1 MQEKQKINIL
11 WFKNDLRTKDQISLF
26 KASQEDLPFI
36 ALYIFDE
43 DFYQKKQFGFR
54 KIGKF
59 RAKFLLESVQDLQHN
74 LAELK
79 ITFLIKLGKTK
90 KIFEKLN
97 EHYSI
102 QKIFCEGEFTQEEVD
117 LEKSVASALLNVK
130 FEKSYTQFLL
140 DPEFVFEK
148 LEKIPA
154 LFTTFRNKVE
164 KNFSVRK
171 PLKIEKRKAFFELE
185 ITSDKID
192 LEKLGFE
199 DFETHP
205 DSAFPF
211 SGGENAAWE
220 RLHYYFEETQLL
232 KDYKNTR
239 NGLVGSDYSS
249 KFSAWLANGSIS
261 AVSIYD
267 EVKKF
272 EQKFGANEST
282 YWLIFELLWR
292 DYFKFIALQHR
303 NEIFHKNGLQPH
315 KNLEFQNNAQKLE
328 QWISGKTQ
336 SEFVNANMIEL
347 QKTGFMSNRGR
358 QNVASYF
365 CKNLKLDW
373 RIGAAYFEE
382 MLIDYDVHSNYG
394 NWLYLAGIGNDARD
408 RSFNPEKQAEQYD
421 SDKKFRNLWLKNH

>member
-1 MQEKQKINIL
+1 MQEKQKINIV

-26 KASQEDLPFI
+26 KAYQEDLPFI

-59 RAKFLLESVQDLQHN
+59 RAKFLLESIQNLQHN
-74 LAELK
+74 LAELN
-79 ITFLIKLGKTK
+79 IPFLTKFGKTK
-90 KIFEKLN
+90 EIFEKLN

-102 QKIFCEGEFTQEEVD
+102 QKIFCEEEFTQEEVD
-117 LEKSVASALLNVK
+117 LEKNVSSVLQNVK
-130 FEKSYTQFLL
+130 FEKSYSQFLL
-140 DPEFVFEK
+140 EPKFVFER

-185 ITSDKID
+185 IPSDKID

-205 DSAFPF
+205 HSAFPF

-220 RLHYYFEETQLL
+220 RLYYYFEKTQLL

-239 NGLVGSDYSS
+239 NGLVGNDYSS

-303 NEIFHKNGLQPH
+303 NEIFHKNGLQPY
-315 KNLEFQNNAQKLE
+315 KNLEFQHNPQKLE
-328 QWISGKTQ
+328 QWISGKTH

-408 RSFNPEKQAEQYD
+408 RSFNTEKQAEQYD
-421 SDKKFRNLWLKNH
+421 SNKKFRNLWLKNH

>member
-1 MQEKQKINIL
+1 MQEKQKINIV

-36 ALYIFDE
+36 GLYIFDE

-59 RAKFLLESVQDLQHN
+59 RAKFLLESVQDLKLN
-74 LAELK
+74 LAELN
-79 ITFLIKLGKTK
+79 IPFLTKFGKTK
-90 KIFEKLN
+90 EIFEKLN
-97 EHYSI
+97 ERYSI
-102 QKIFCEGEFTQEEVD
+102 QKIFCEEEFTQEEIDV
-117 LEKSVASALLNVK
+117 ERGVSFALSNVK
-130 FEKSYTQFLL
+130 FEKSYSQFFLEP
-140 DPEFVFEK
+140 DFVFGK

-164 KNFSVRK
+164 KNFIVRK
-171 PLKIEKRKAFFELE
+171 PLKIEKRKALFELE
-185 ITSDKID
+185 IPSDKID

-199 DFETHP
+199 NFETHP
-205 DSAFPF
+205 HSAFPF

-220 RLHYYFEETQLL
+220 RLHYYFEKTQLL

-249 KFSAWLANGSIS
+249 KFSSWLANGSIS

-303 NEIFHKNGLQPH
+303 NKIFNKNGLQPY
-315 KNLEFQNNAQKLE
+315 KNLDFQHNPQKLE
-328 QWISGKTQ
+328 QWIFGKTH

-408 RSFNPEKQAEQYD
+408 RSFNTEKQAEQYD
-421 SDKKFRNLWLKNH
+421 SDKKFRNLWLKTH

>member
-1 MQEKQKINIL
+1 MQEKQKINIV

-36 ALYIFDE
+36 SLYIFDE

-59 RAKFLLESVQDLQHN
+59 LAKFLLESVQDLQHN
-74 LAELK
+74 LAELN
-79 ITFLIKLGKTK
+79 IPFLIKFGKTK
-90 KIFEKLN
+90 EIFEKLN

-102 QKIFCEGEFTQEEVD
+102 QKIFCEEEFSQEEVD
-117 LEKSVASALLNVK
+117 LEKSVASALPNVK
-130 FEKSYTQFLL
+130 FEKYHSQFLL
-140 DPEFVFEK
+140 EPDFVFEK

-171 PLKIEKRKAFFELE
+171 PFKIEKKETFFKLE
-185 ITSDKID
+185 IPSDKID

-199 DFETHP
+199 NFETHP

-292 DYFKFIALQHR
+292 DYFKFIALQHC
-303 NEIFHKNGLQPH
+303 NEIFHKNGLQPY
-315 KNLEFQNNAQKLE
+315 KNLEFQNNPQKLE

-394 NWLYLAGIGNDARD
+394 NWLYLAGIGNDSRD
-408 RSFNPEKQAEQYD
+408 RNFNIEKQAEQYD

>member
-1 MQEKQKINIL
+1 MQEKQKINIV

-26 KASQEDLPFI
+26 KAYQEDLPFI

-59 RAKFLLESVQDLQHN
+59 RAKFLLESIQNLQHN
-74 LAELK
+74 LAELN
-79 ITFLIKLGKTK
+79 IPFLIKFGKTK
-90 KIFEKLN
+90 EIFEKIN
-97 EHYSI
+97 AHYSI
-102 QKIFCEGEFTQEEVD
+102 QKIFCEEEFTHEEVH
-117 LEKSVASALLNVK
+117 LEKSVSSVLPHVK
-130 FEKSYTQFLL
+130 FEKFYSQFLL
-140 DPEFVFEK
+140 EPDFIFGK

-171 PLKIEKRKAFFELE
+171 PFKIEKKETFFKLE
-185 ITSDKID
+185 IPSDKID

-199 DFETHP
+199 NFETHP
-205 DSAFPF
+205 HSAYLF

-249 KFSAWLANGSIS
+249 KFSAWLTNGSIS

-292 DYFKFIALQHR
+292 DYFKFIALQHP
-303 NEIFHKNGLQPH
+303 NEIFHKNGLQPY
-315 KNLEFQNNAQKLE
+315 KKLEFQHNPQKLE
-328 QWISGKTQ
+328 QWISGKTH

-358 QNVASYF
+358 QNVSSYF

-408 RSFNPEKQAEQYD
+408 RSFNTEKQAEQYD

>member
-1 MQEKQKINIL
+1 MQEKQKINIV

-36 ALYIFDE
+36 SLYIFDE
-43 DFYQKKQFGFR
+43 DFHQKKQFGFR

-59 RAKFLLESVQDLQHN
+59 RAKFLLEIIQNLQHN
-74 LAELK
+74 LAELN
-79 ITFLIKLGKTK
+79 IPFLTKFGKTK
-90 KIFEKLN
+90 EIFEKIN

-102 QKIFCEGEFTQEEVD
+102 QKIFCQEEFSQEEVD
-117 LEKSVASALLNVK
+117 LEKSVSSALQNVK
-130 FEKSYTQFLL
+130 LEKSYSQFLL

-164 KNFSVRK
+164 KNFSIRK
-171 PLKIEKRKAFFELE
+171 PFKIEKKETFFELE
-185 ITSDKID
+185 IPSDKID

-199 DFETHP
+199 NFETHP
-205 DSAFPF
+205 HSAFPF
-211 SGGENAAWE
+211 SGGENAVWE
-220 RLHYYFEETQLL
+220 RLYYYFEETQLL

-315 KNLEFQNNAQKLE
+315 KNIEFQSNSKKLE
-328 QWISGKTQ
+328 QWISGKTL

-408 RSFNPEKQAEQYD
+408 RSFNTEKQAEQYD
-421 SDKKFRNLWLKNH
+421 SDKKFRNLWLKKH

>member
-1 MQEKQKINIL
+1 MQEKQKINIV

-26 KASQEDLPFI
+26 KAYQEDLPFI

-59 RAKFLLESVQDLQHN
+59 RAKFLLESVQYLQHN
-74 LAELK
+74 LAKLN
-79 ITFLIKLGKTK
+79 IPFLIKFGKTK
-90 KIFEKLN
+90 EIFEKLN

-102 QKIFCEGEFTQEEVD
+102 QKIFCEEEFTQEEIDV
-117 LEKSVASALLNVK
+117 EKGISSVLPHVK
-130 FEKSYTQFLL
+130 FEKSYSQFLL
-140 DPEFVFEK
+140 EPEFVFER

-164 KNFSVRK
+164 KNLSVRK

-185 ITSDKID
+185 IPSDKIN
-192 LEKLGFE
+192 LEKLDFE
-199 DFETHP
+199 NFETHH

-220 RLHYYFEETQLL
+220 RLYYYFEETQLL

-249 KFSAWLANGSIS
+249 KFSSWLANGSIS

-292 DYFKFIALQHR
+292 DYFKFIALQHC
-303 NEIFHKNGLQPH
+303 NEIFHKYGLQPY
-315 KNLEFQNNAQKLE
+315 KNVEFQHNPQKLE
-328 QWISGKTQ
+328 QWISGKTH

-358 QNVASYF
+358 QNAASYF

-421 SDKKFRNLWLKNH
+421 SDKKFRNLWLKKH

>member
-1 MQEKQKINIL
+1 MQEKQKINIV

-59 RAKFLLESVQDLQHN
+59 RAKFLLESVRDLKQN

-102 QKIFCEGEFTQEEVD
+102 QKIFCEEEFSQEEVD

-154 LFTTFRNKVE
+154 LFTTFRNMVE

-185 ITSDKID
+185 IPSDKID

-199 DFETHP
+199 NFKKHP
-205 DSAFPF
+205 DSAFSF

-220 RLHYYFEETQLL
+220 RLHYYFEEAQLL

-239 NGLVGSDYSS
+239 NGLLGSDYSS

-292 DYFKFIALQHR
+292 DYFKFIALQHC
-303 NEIFHKNGLQPH
+303 NEIFHKNGLQPY
-315 KNLEFQNNAQKLE
+315 KNLEFQHNPQKLE
-328 QWISGKTQ
+328 QWISGKTH

-408 RSFNPEKQAEQYD
+408 RSFNTEKQAEQYD
-421 SDKKFRNLWLKNH
+421 SDKKFRNLWLKKH

>member
-1 MQEKQKINIL
+1 MQEKQKINIV
-11 WFKNDLRTKDQISLF
+11 WFKKDLRTKDQISLF

-43 DFYQKKQFGFR
+43 DFYQKKQFGFK

-59 RAKFLLESVQDLQHN
+59 RAKFLLESVQNLQHN
-74 LAELK
+74 LAELN
-79 ITFLIKLGKTK
+79 IPFLIKFGKTK
-90 KIFEKLN
+90 EIFEKLN

-102 QKIFCEGEFTQEEVD
+102 QKIFCEEEFTQEEIDV
-117 LEKSVASALLNVK
+117 EKGVSSVLPHVK
-130 FEKSYTQFLL
+130 FEKSYSQFLL
-140 DPEFVFEK
+140 EPEFVFGK

-171 PLKIEKRKAFFELE
+171 PFKIEKRKAIFELE
-185 ITSDKID
+185 IPSDKID

-199 DFETHP
+199 NFKTHP
-205 DSAFPF
+205 HSAFPF

-249 KFSAWLANGSIS
+249 KFSAWIANGSIS

-292 DYFKFIALQHR
+292 DYFKFIALQHH
-303 NEIFHKNGLQPH
+303 NKIFHKNGLQPY
-315 KNLEFQNNAQKLE
+315 KNLEFQNNPQKLE
-328 QWISGKTQ
+328 QWISGKTH

-373 RIGAAYFEE
+373 RTGAAYFEE

-421 SDKKFRNLWLKNH
+421 SDKKFRNLWLKKH

>member
-1 MQEKQKINIL
+1 MQEKQKINIV
-11 WFKNDLRTKDQISLF
+11 WFKNDLRTQDQISLF

-59 RAKFLLESVQDLQHN
+59 RAKFLLESVQNLQHN
-74 LAELK
+74 LAELN
-79 ITFLIKLGKTK
+79 IPFLIKFGKTK
-90 KIFEKLN
+90 EIFEKIN
-97 EHYSI
+97 AHYSI
-102 QKIFCEGEFTQEEVD
+102 QKIFCEEEFTQEEIDV
-117 LEKSVASALLNVK
+117 EKGVSSVLPHVK
-130 FEKSYTQFLL
+130 FEKSYSQFLL
-140 DPEFVFEK
+140 EPDFVFER

-171 PLKIEKRKAFFELE
+171 PLKIEKRKAIFELE
-185 ITSDKID
+185 IPSDKID

-199 DFETHP
+199 NFETHP
-205 DSAFPF
+205 HSAFPF

-220 RLHYYFEETQLL
+220 RLLYYFEETQLL

-303 NEIFHKNGLQPH
+303 NEIFYKNGLQPY
-315 KNLEFQNNAQKLE
+315 KNLEFQHNPQKLE
-328 QWISGKTQ
+328 QWISGKTH

-394 NWLYLAGIGNDARD
+394 NWLYLAGIGNDARN
-408 RSFNPEKQAEQYD
+408 RSFNTEKQAEQYD
-421 SDKKFRNLWLKNH
+421 SDKKFRNLWLKKH

>member
-1 MQEKQKINIL
+1 MQEKQKINIV
-11 WFKNDLRTKDQISLF
+11 WFKKDLRTKDQISLF

-43 DFYQKKQFGFR
+43 DFYQKKQFGFK

-59 RAKFLLESVQDLQHN
+59 RAKFLLESVQNLQHN
-74 LAELK
+74 LAELN
-79 ITFLIKLGKTK
+79 IPFLTKFGKTK
-90 KIFEKLN
+90 EIFEKLN

-102 QKIFCEGEFTQEEVD
+102 QKIFYEGEFTQEEVD
-117 LEKSVASALLNVK
+117 LEKSIFSVLLHVK
-130 FEKSYTQFLL
+130 FEKSHSQFLL
-140 DPEFVFEK
+140 EPDFVWEK
-148 LEKIPA
+148 SEKIPA

-164 KNFSVRK
+164 KNFIVRK
-171 PLKIEKRKAFFELE
+171 PLKTEKRKVYFELE
-185 ITSDKID
+185 IPSDKID

-249 KFSAWLANGSIS
+249 KFSVWLANGSIS

-267 EVKKF
+267 EVKKI

-292 DYFKFIALQHR
+292 DYFKFIAWQHR
-303 NEIFHKNGLQPH
+303 NEIFHKNGLQH
-315 KNLEFQNNAQKLE
+315 SKNLEFQNNPQKLE
-328 QWISGKTQ
+328 QWISGKTH

-408 RSFNPEKQAEQYD
+408 RSFNTEKQAEQYD

>member
-1 MQEKQKINIL
+1 MQEKQKINIV
-11 WFKNDLRTKDQISLF
+11 WFKKDLRTKDQISLF

-74 LAELK
+74 LAELN
-79 ITFLIKLGKTK
+79 IPFLTKFGKTK
-90 KIFEKLN
+90 EIFEKLN

-102 QKIFCEGEFTQEEVD
+102 QKIFCEEEFSQEEVD
-117 LEKSVASALLNVK
+117 LEKSVSSALSNVK
-130 FEKSYTQFLL
+130 FEKSYLQFLL
-140 DPEFVFEK
+140 EPDFVFEK

-171 PLKIEKRKAFFELE
+171 PFKIDKKKTFFELE
-185 ITSDKID
+185 IPSDKID

-199 DFETHP
+199 NFETHP
-205 DSAFPF
+205 HSAFPF

-249 KFSAWLANGSIS
+249 KFSAWLANGNIS

-303 NEIFHKNGLQPH
+303 NKIFHKNGLQPY
-315 KNLEFQNNAQKLE
+315 KNVEFQNNPQKLE

-373 RIGAAYFEE
+373 RTGAAYFEE

-408 RSFNPEKQAEQYD
+408 RSFNTEKQAEQYD

>member
-1 MQEKQKINIL
+1 MQEKQKINIV

-74 LAELK
+74 LTELN
-79 ITFLIKLGKTK
+79 ITFLIKFGKTK
-90 KIFEKLN
+90 EIFEKIN
-97 EHYSI
+97 AHYSI
-102 QKIFCEGEFTQEEVD
+102 QKIFCKEEFTQEEIDV
-117 LEKSVASALLNVK
+117 EKGVSLALSNVK
-130 FEKSYTQFLL
+130 FEKSYSQFLL
-140 DPEFVFEK
+140 EPKFVFER

-164 KNFSVRK
+164 KNFIVRK
-171 PLKIEKRKAFFELE
+171 PFKIEKKETFFKLE
-185 ITSDKID
+185 IPSDKID
-192 LEKLGFE
+192 LEKLGFKN
-199 DFETHP
+199 FETHP

-220 RLHYYFEETQLL
+220 RLYYYFEETQLL

-249 KFSAWLANGSIS
+249 KFSSWLANGSIS

-303 NEIFHKNGLQPH
+303 NEIFYKNGVQPY
-315 KNLEFQNNAQKLE
+315 KNLEFQHNPQKLE
-328 QWISGKTQ
+328 QWVSGKTH

-408 RSFNPEKQAEQYD
+408 RSFNTEKQAEQYD
-421 SDKKFRNLWLKNH
+421 SDKKFRNLWLKNY

>member
-1 MQEKQKINIL
+1 MQEKQKINIV

-74 LAELK
+74 LAELN
-79 ITFLIKLGKTK
+79 ITFLIKFGKTK
-90 KIFEKLN
+90 EIFEKLN

-102 QKIFCEGEFTQEEVD
+102 QKIFCEEEFTQEEID
-117 LEKSVASALLNVK
+117 LEKSVASALSNVK
-130 FEKSYTQFLL
+130 FEKSYSQFLL
-140 DPEFVFEK
+140 EPDFVFEK
-148 LEKIPA
+148 LEKIPG

-171 PLKIEKRKAFFELE
+171 PFKIEKKETFFKLE
-185 ITSDKID
+185 IPSDKID

-205 DSAFPF
+205 HSAFPF
-211 SGGENAAWE
+211 SGGEKAAWE
-220 RLHYYFEETQLL
+220 RLYYYFEKTQLL

-267 EVKKF
+267 EVKKI

-292 DYFKFIALQHR
+292 DYFKFIALQHG
-303 NEIFHKNGLQPH
+303 NKIFHKNGLQPY
-315 KNLEFQNNAQKLE
+315 KNVEFQNNPQKLE
-328 QWISGKTQ
+328 QWISGKTH

-373 RIGAAYFEE
+373 RIGAAYFEQ

-394 NWLYLAGIGNDARD
+394 NWLYLAGIGNDVRD
-408 RSFNPEKQAEQYD
+408 RSFNTEKQAEQYD
-421 SDKKFRNLWLKNH
+421 SDKKFRNLWLKKH

>member
-1 MQEKQKINIL
+1 MQEKQKINIV

-43 DFYQKKQFGFR
+43 DFYQKKQFGFK

-59 RAKFLLESVQDLQHN
+59 RAKFLLESVQNLQHN
-74 LAELK
+74 LAELN
-79 ITFLIKLGKTK
+79 ITFLIKFGKTK
-90 KIFEKLN
+90 EIFEKLN

-102 QKIFCEGEFTQEEVD
+102 QKIFCEEEFTQEEIDV
-117 LEKSVASALLNVK
+117 EKGVFSVLPHVK
-130 FEKSYTQFLL
+130 FEKSYSQFLL
-140 DPEFVFEK
+140 EPDFVWER

-171 PLKIEKRKAFFELE
+171 PFKIDKKKTFIELE
-185 ITSDKID
+185 IPSDKID

-199 DFETHP
+199 DFEIHP
-205 DSAFPF
+205 HSTFPF
-211 SGGENAAWE
+211 SGGENAALE

-249 KFSAWLANGSIS
+249 KFSSWLANGSIS

-303 NEIFHKNGLQPH
+303 NEIFHKNGLQPY
-315 KNLEFQNNAQKLE
+315 KNVEFQHNPQKLE
-328 QWISGKTQ
+328 QWISGKTH

-365 CKNLKLDW
+365 CKNLKLEW

-408 RSFNPEKQAEQYD
+408 RSFNTEKQAEQYD

>member
-1 MQEKQKINIL
+1 MQEKQKINIV

-26 KASQEDLPFI
+26 KAYQGDLPFI

-43 DFYQKKQFGFR
+43 DFYIKKQFGFR

-59 RAKFLLESVQDLQHN
+59 RAKFLLESVQNLQHN
-74 LAELK
+74 LAELN
-79 ITFLIKLGKTK
+79 IPFLIKFGKTK
-90 KIFEKLN
+90 EIFEKLN

-102 QKIFCEGEFTQEEVD
+102 QKIFCEEEFTQEEVD
-117 LEKSVASALLNVK
+117 LEKNVSSVLSNVK
-130 FEKSYTQFLL
+130 FEKSYSQFLL
-140 DPEFVFEK
+140 EPDFVFKK

-171 PLKIEKRKAFFELE
+171 PLKIEKRKVFFELE
-185 ITSDKID
+185 IPSDKID

-199 DFETHP
+199 KFETHP
-205 DSAFPF
+205 YSAFPF

-239 NGLVGSDYSS
+239 NGLLGSDYSS

-261 AVSIYD
+261 AVCIYD

-303 NEIFHKNGLQPH
+303 NEIFHKNGLQPY
-315 KNLEFQNNAQKLE
+315 KNVEFQNNPQKLE
-328 QWISGKTQ
+328 QLISGKTH

-408 RSFNPEKQAEQYD
+408 RSFNTEKQAEQYD
-421 SDKKFRNLWLKNH
+421 SDKKFRNLWLKTH

>member
-1 MQEKQKINIL
+1 MQEKQKINIV

-74 LAELK
+74 LAELN
-79 ITFLIKLGKTK
+79 IPFLTKFGKTK
-90 KIFEKLN
+90 EIFEKLN
-97 EHYSI
+97 EYYSI
-102 QKIFCEGEFTQEEVD
+102 QKIFCEGEFTQEEIDV
-117 LEKSVASALLNVK
+117 EKGVSSALSNVK
-130 FEKSYTQFLL
+130 FEKSYSQFLL

-171 PLKIEKRKAFFELE
+171 PFKIDKKKTFFELE
-185 ITSDKID
+185 IPSDKID

-199 DFETHP
+199 NFETHH

-211 SGGENAAWE
+211 SGGENAALE

-272 EQKFGANEST
+272 EQKFGTNEST

-292 DYFKFIALQHR
+292 DYFKFIALQHG
-303 NEIFHKNGLQPH
+303 NKIFHKNGLQPY
-315 KNLEFQNNAQKLE
+315 KNVEFQNNPKKLE

-408 RSFNPEKQAEQYD
+408 RSFNTEKQAEQYD

>member
-1 MQEKQKINIL
+1 MQEKQKINIV

-26 KASQEDLPFI
+26 KAYQEDLPFI
-36 ALYIFDE
+36 ALYIFNE

-59 RAKFLLESVQDLQHN
+59 RAKFLLESVQNLQHN
-74 LAELK
+74 LAELN
-79 ITFLIKLGKTK
+79 IPFLIKFGKTK
-90 KIFEKLN
+90 EIFEKLN

-102 QKIFCEGEFTQEEVD
+102 QKIFCEEEFTYEEVD
-117 LEKSVASALLNVK
+117 LEKNVSSVLSNVK
-130 FEKSYTQFLL
+130 FEKSYSQFLL
-140 DPEFVFEK
+140 EPDFVFER

-171 PLKIEKRKAFFELE
+171 PLKIEKKETFFKLE
-185 ITSDKID
+185 IPSDKID

-199 DFETHP
+199 KFETHY

-211 SGGENAAWE
+211 SGGEKAAWE

-249 KFSAWLANGSIS
+249 KFSAWLTNGSIS

-303 NEIFHKNGLQPH
+303 NEIFHKNGLQPY
-315 KNLEFQNNAQKLE
+315 KNVEFQNNPQKLE
-328 QWISGKTQ
+328 QWISGKTH

-347 QKTGFMSNRGR
+347 QKTGFISNRGR

-408 RSFNPEKQAEQYD
+408 RSFNTEKQAEQYD

>member
-1 MQEKQKINIL
+1 MQEKQKINIV

-26 KASQEDLPFI
+26 KAYQGDLPFI

-59 RAKFLLESVQDLQHN
+59 RAKFLLESIQDLKQN
-74 LAELK
+74 LAELN
-79 ITFLIKLGKTK
+79 ILFLTKFGKTK
-90 KIFEKLN
+90 EIFEKLN
-97 EHYSI
+97 AQYSI
-102 QKIFCEGEFTQEEVD
+102 QKIFFEKEFTQEEVD
-117 LEKSVASALLNVK
+117 LEKSVSSVLPHVK
-130 FEKSYTQFLL
+130 FEKSYSQFLL
-140 DPEFVFEK
+140 KPDFVFER

-185 ITSDKID
+185 IPSDKID

-199 DFETHP
+199 NFETHP
-205 DSAFPF
+205 HSAFPF

-239 NGLVGSDYSS
+239 NGLLESDYSS

-292 DYFKFIALQHR
+292 DYFKFIALQHY
-303 NEIFHKNGLQPH
+303 NEIFHKNGLQPY
-315 KNLEFQNNAQKLE
+315 KNVEFQHNPQKLE
-328 QWISGKTQ
+328 QWISGKTH

-382 MLIDYDVHSNYG
+382 MLIDYDVHNNYG

-421 SDKKFRNLWLKNH
+421 SDKKFRNLWLKKH